1 MVRCG
6 GVLRV
11 CVAGFLVC
19 AFSGFGSA
27 QAPAGRGATAQ
38 TRVHANML
46 QVMRAVLYPASN
58 VIFTAQTE
66 DPATFKPSARP
77 STSSDPFT
85 SAYGGWE
92 AVENSGLALAE
103 SANLLTIPGR
113 LCGNGRPAPVQNA
126 DWQKWVQE
134 LRDAG
139 MAAYKAAQ
147 TKSQNAI
154 LEAAG
159 VVSDACLHCHEKYR
173 QGPGG
178 FANRCQ

>member
-6 GVLRV
+6 GVRV
-11 CVAGFLVC
+11 VLVVGFLVL
-19 AFSGFGSA
+19 ALPDPGST
-27 QAPAGRGATAQ
+27 QAPAGRGAIAQ
-38 TRVHANML
+38 TRVHSSML
-46 QVMRAVLYPASN
+46 QVMRAILYPASN

-66 DPATFKPSARP
+66 DPASFKPATRT

-92 AVENSGLALAE
+92 AVENAGLALAE

-113 LCGNGRPAPVQNA
+113 LCGNGRPAPIQI
-126 DWQKWVQE
+126 
-134 LRDAG
+134 AG
-139 MAAYKAAQ
+139 MAASKAAL
-147 TKSQNAI
+147 TKNQDTI

-159 VVSDACLHCHEKYR
+159 VVAEACLHCHQKYR

-178 FANRCQ
+178 FAGRCQ

>member
-1 MVRCG
+1 MVG
-6 GVLRV
+6 LLVL
-11 CVAGFLVC
+11 ALPDP
-19 AFSGFGSA
+19 GST
-27 QAPAGRGATAQ
+27 QAPAGRGAIAQ
-38 TRVHANML
+38 TRVHSSML
-46 QVMRAVLYPASN
+46 QVMRAILYPASN

-66 DPATFKPSARP
+66 DPASFKPATRT

-92 AVENSGLALAE
+92 AVENAGLALAE

-113 LCGNGRPAPVQNA
+113 LCGNGRPAPIQNA
-126 DWQKWVQE
+126 DWQLWVQE

-139 MAAYKAAQ
+139 MAASKAAL
-147 TKSQNAI
+147 TKNQDTI

-159 VVSDACLHCHEKYR
+159 VVAEACLHCHQKYR

-178 FANRCQ
+178 FAGRCP

>member
-6 GVLRV
+6 GVLPV
-11 CVAGFLVC
+11 LVVGFLVF
-19 AFSGFGSA
+19 ALSAFGSA
-27 QAPAGRGATAQ
+27 QAPAGPGATAQ
-38 TRVHANML
+38 TRVHADML
-46 QVMRAVLYPASN
+46 QLMRGVLYPASN

-66 DPATFKPSARP
+66 DPATFKPSART

-85 SAYGGWE
+85 SAYGGWM

-113 LCGNGRPAPVQNA
+113 RCGNGKVAPVQNA
-126 DWQKWVQE
+126 DWQLWVQE

-139 MAAYKAAQ
+139 MAAYKAGQ
-147 TKSQNAI
+147 SQSQDAI

-159 VVSDACLHCHEKYR
+159 VVSDACLHCHQKYR
-173 QGPGG
+173 NVPGG
-178 FANRCQ
+178 LAARC